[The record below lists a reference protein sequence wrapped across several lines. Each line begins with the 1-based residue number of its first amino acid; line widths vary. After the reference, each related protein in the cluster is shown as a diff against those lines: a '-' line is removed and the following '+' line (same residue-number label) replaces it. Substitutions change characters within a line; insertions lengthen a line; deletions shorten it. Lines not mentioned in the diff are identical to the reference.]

1 MREREYVY
9 VFGGGE
15 GRARVRQCPS
25 VHVWPCVL
33 HKRTALGD
41 WPGNTAGL
49 GTLQGMV
56 LCCLW
61 RVGRGISSLNWTSG
75 TIRALL
81 QFLSRAVAR
90 VTCLSPLS
98 ASGAMAA
105 GADPAGLVV
114 SHLPLLPK
122 RAARPG
128 RSWAWCPAGLIEP
141 SFQVCCEAVQIVLR
155 KLGIYHM

>member
-1 MREREYVY
+1 MRERDYEY
-9 VFGGGE
+9 VFGGGG
-15 GRARVRQCPS
+15 GRACVRQCPS
-25 VHVWPCVL
+25 VHVWHCIR

-41 WPGNTAGL
+41 WSGNTARL
-49 GTLQGMV
+49 GTPQEMV

-61 RVGRGISSLNWTSG
+61 RVGIGIGSLNWTSG
-75 TIRALL
+75 TIRALW

-114 SHLPLLPK
+114 THLPLLPT

-128 RSWAWCPAGLIEP
+128 HSWACGPAGQIEP
-141 SFQVCCEAVQIVLR
+141 SFQVCCEAVQIVLH